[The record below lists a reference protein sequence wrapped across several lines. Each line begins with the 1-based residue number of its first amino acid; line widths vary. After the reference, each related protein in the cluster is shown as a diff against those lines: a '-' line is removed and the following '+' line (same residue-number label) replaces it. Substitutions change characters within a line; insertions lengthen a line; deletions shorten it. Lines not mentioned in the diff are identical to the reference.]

1 MLVAHALWSPGRGF
15 CLWAEDSR
23 LAGRPRQDDDYDDA
37 FGLRRHS
44 FALAADG
51 LGAFLGLGADA
62 VARATAVR
70 LTLLLPT
77 DGGRPLP
84 AGAVRAAAT
93 NRRSRAALG
102 LRPWAVPALR
112 VAPGDAL
119 EALLSRGR
127 SAGTPE
133 RNGDSVITSASWA
146 WSMAVAEEALELAA
160 RGQAVPAVL
169 RVADGR
175 SEARWLPAPAAA
187 DGDRLRALVAGIP
200 LVCRAEIAGR
210 SEQPVGTPEELLTG
224 ALGDLLDAAVR
235 SSLASRRLASSPS
248 GRRSKKLAA
257 AERFLT
263 ALTAN
268 DATIPIDPDDG
279 DHLEELQAVLREWRR
294 SGLPTAGPL
303 RTCFRLVPPAEPD
316 DEGASDEPWRVEILL
331 QSTEDPSLLVPAEDV
346 WHDGPALQS
355 LRESVAN
362 PEAHLLAD
370 LGRASRLWPG
380 LEVAL
385 ADANPS
391 EVVLDAAGGQR
402 FLGDAAPLLEQA
414 GFGILVPPWWKQR
427 TRLGLRLR
435 ARPRPVSAGS
445 DGPGIGL
452 AGLCDYRFEIAVGDA
467 TLTIQELRNLAE
479 LKAPLVRVRGQW
491 VELRAGDVER
501 ALAVLTGP
509 RRAARAGAAVATIDD
524 EEDLAAGAMTAGDI
538 LRIGLGLAPPP
549 TAELPVVE
557 VVGEGWLGALLG
569 TDGDGAD
576 QGIEPRKTPAGFDG
590 TLRPY
595 QERGL
600 AWLWFLHRHGLGACL
615 ADDMGL
621 GKTAQL
627 LALMVAERE
636 DGDSDRSGDDLRP
649 NPTLLVCPMSLV
661 GNWQRETAR
670 FAPGLVVYVHH
681 GTSRTKAALAKA
693 VGHADLVITTYSLLA
708 RDRDLLAKFTWG
720 RLALDEAQNVKN
732 PNSLAGRAAR
742 ALPTAGRVALTGTPV
757 ENRLLELWSLMD
769 ILNPGLLGSEHTF
782 RERFAVPIERYGDE
796 TAAATL
802 QRLTGPF
809 VLRRLKTDR
818 SIIADL
824 PEKIEMH
831 VLCNLTRE
839 QASLYQAVVDDMLD
853 RIEKAKSGIERMG
866 VISGS
871 MMKLKQVCN
880 HPAHFLRDGS
890 RLDAAR
896 SGKLARLEEILEEI
910 FAAGERALVFTQFAE
925 MGSLLQTHLSEQVG
939 IDLPFL
945 SGGVARRRREEMVD
959 AFQADGGPPVLIL
972 SLKAGG
978 VGLNLTAANHV
989 VHYDRWWNPAVE
1001 DQATD
1006 RVFRIGQQRN
1016 VQVRKF
1022 VCVGT
1027 VEERIDAMIESKREL
1042 AERIVGTGEARLT
1055 DLNLAQLRELVALS
1069 EDAVAE
1075 A

>member
-1 MLVAHALWSPGRGF
+1 VGR
-15 CLWAEDSR
+15 AR
-23 LAGRPRQDDDYDDA
+23 RDDDHDEA

-44 FALAADG
+44 FAVAAGG
-51 LGAFLGLGADA
+51 LGAFLGLGADT

-77 DGGRPLP
+77 AGGRPLP
-84 AGAVRAAAT
+84 SGAVRAAAT
-93 NRRSRAALG
+93 TRISRAAPG

-112 VAPGDAL
+112 VPPGDAL
-119 EALLSRGR
+119 EALLTRR
-127 SAGTPE
+127 RFAGPPE
-133 RNGDSVITSASWA
+133 RNGDPFVTGGSWA
-146 WSMAVAEEALELAA
+146 WCMAVADEALELTA
-160 RGQAVPAVL
+160 RGRAVPAVL

-175 SEARWLPAPAAA
+175 TEARWLPAPAAV

-200 LVCRAEIAGR
+200 PVCRAEIARR
-210 SEQPVGTPEELLTG
+210 SEQPVATPEELLTG

-235 SSLASRRLASSPS
+235 SSLASRRLAPGPR
-248 GRRSKKLAA
+248 GRRSRKLAA
-257 AERFLT
+257 AEAFLT
-263 ALTAN
+263 ALTAD
-268 DATIPIDPDDG
+268 DATISVDPDDG
-279 DHLEELQAVLREWRR
+279 GHLEELQTVLREWRR

-303 RTCFRLVPPAEPD
+303 RTCFRLVPPTEPV
-316 DEGASDEPWRVEILL
+316 DEEAGDEPWRVEILL

-346 WHDGPALQS
+346 WHDGPALRS
-355 LRESVAN
+355 LRDSVEN
-362 PEAHLLAD
+362 PQAHLLAD
-370 LGRASRLWPG
+370 LGRATRLWPG
-380 LEVAL
+380 LEAAL
-385 ADANPS
+385 ADPHPS
-391 EVVLDAAGGQR
+391 EVILDASGGQR

-435 ARPRPVSAGS
+435 ARPRPVTASS

-467 TLTIQELRNLAE
+467 TLTVKELRHLAE

-509 RRAARAGAAVATIDD
+509 RRATRAGAVDATVGA
-524 EEDLAAGAMTAGDI
+524 EEDGAAGAMTAGEV
-538 LRIGLGLAPPP
+538 LRIGLGLALPPS
-549 TAELPVVE
+549 AELPVVE

-569 TDGDGAD
+569 TDGDGD
-576 QGIEPRKTPAGFDG
+576 DRGIEPRKTPAGFDG

-600 AWLWFLHRHGLGACL
+600 SWLWFLHSHGLGACL

-636 DGDSDRSGDDLRP
+636 NGDSDSSDGDPRP
-649 NPTLLVCPMSLV
+649 GPTLLVCPMSLV

-681 GTSRTKAALAKA
+681 GTNRSKAALAGA
-693 VGHADLVITTYSLLA
+693 VGRADLVITTYSLLA

-742 ALPTAGRVALTGTPV
+742 VLPTAGRVALTGTPV

-853 RIEKAKSGIERMG
+853 RIERAKTGIERMG

-910 FAAGERALVFTQFAE
+910 TAAGERALVFTQFAE
-925 MGSLLQTHLSEQVG
+925 MGILLQTHLSEQLGVE
-939 IDLPFL
+939 LPFL
-945 SGGVARRRREEMVD
+945 SGGVARKRREEMVD

-1006 RVFRIGQQRN
+1006 RAFRIGQQRN

-1055 DLNLAQLRELVALS
+1055 DLSLAQLRELVALS

>member
-1 MLVAHALWSPGRGF
+1 MGRARRDG
-15 CLWAEDSR
+15 
-23 LAGRPRQDDDYDDA
+23 DDEL

-44 FALAADG
+44 FAVGADG
-51 LGAFLGLGADA
+51 LGAFLRLGTET

-77 DGGRPLP
+77 AGGRPLP
-84 AGAVRAAAT
+84 SGPVRAAAT
-93 NRRSRAALG
+93 TRISRAAPDLQ
-102 LRPWAVPALR
+102 RWAVPALR
-112 VAPGDAL
+112 LPPGDAL
-119 EALLSRGR
+119 EALLTRRPGGLGGSPRVN
-127 SAGTPE
+127 STGTPE
-133 RNGDSVITSASWA
+133 RDGDPVVAVGSWA
-146 WSMAVAEEALELAA
+146 WCAEVADEALELAA
-160 RGQAVPAVL
+160 RGRAVPAVV
-169 RVADGR
+169 RAADGR
-175 SEARWLPAPAAA
+175 IEGRWLPAPAAA
-187 DGDRLRALVAGIP
+187 DGDRLRALVGGIP
-200 LVCRAEIAGR
+200 PVCRAETAGR
-210 SEQPVGTPEELLTG
+210 RDEPASTPEELLTG

-235 SSLASRRLASSPS
+235 SSLASRRLAPPRR
-248 GRRSKKLAA
+248 GRMPKKLAI
-257 AERFLT
+257 AEAFLT
-263 ALTAN
+263 ALTAA
-268 DATIPIDPDDG
+268 DATIPIDPDNSG
-279 DHLEELQAVLREWRR
+279 HLDELQTVLRDWRR
-294 SGLPTAGPL
+294 SGLPAAGPL
-303 RTCFRLVPPAEPD
+303 RTCFRLVPPAQSDDEQPD
-316 DEGASDEPWRVEILL
+316 DEEAAEEPWRVEILL
-331 QSTEDPSLLVPAEDV
+331 QSTEDPSLLVPAEEV
-346 WHDGPALQS
+346 WQDGPGLTS
-355 LRESVAN
+355 LRQSVEN

-370 LGRASRLWPG
+370 LGRATRLWPG
-380 LEVAL
+380 LEAAL
-385 ADANPS
+385 ADPHPS
-391 EVVLDAAGGQR
+391 EVILDAAGGQR
-402 FLGDAAPLLEQA
+402 FLSDAALLLEQA

-435 ARPRPVSAGS
+435 ARPRPVTVSADGS
-445 DGPGIGL
+445 AGIGL

-467 TLTIQELRNLAE
+467 TLTVEELRELAE

-509 RRAARAGAAVATIDD
+509 RRTAR
-524 EEDLAAGAMTAGDI
+524 EMTAGDV

-549 TAELPVVE
+549 DAELPVIE

-569 TDGDGAD
+569 TDGDDDRGVEA
-576 QGIEPRKTPAGFDG
+576 RKTPAGFDG

-600 AWLWFLHRHGLGACL
+600 AWLWFLHRNGLGACL

-636 DGDSDRSGDDLRP
+636 NGEGDADPRLS
-649 NPTLLVCPMSLV
+649 PTLLVCPMSVV

-681 GTSRTKAALAKA
+681 GTSRTKAALAAA
-693 VGHADLVITTYSLLA
+693 VGQADLVITTYSLLA
-708 RDRDLLAKFTWG
+708 RDRDLLAKFAWG

-742 ALPTAGRVALTGTPV
+742 AIPTAGRVALTGTPV

-853 RIEKAKSGIERMG
+853 RIEQAKTGIQRMG

-910 FAAGERALVFTQFAE
+910 TGAGERALIFTQFTE
-925 MGSLLQTHLSEQVG
+925 MGGLLQTHLSEQLGVE
-939 IDLPFL
+939 LPFL
-945 SGGVARRRREEMVD
+945 SGGVARKRREEMVD
-959 AFQADGGPPVLIL
+959 AFQADGGPPILIL

-1042 AERIVGTGEARLT
+1042 AERIVGAGEARLT
-1055 DLNLAQLRELVALS
+1055 DLTLGQIRELVALS
-1069 EDAVAE
+1069 DDAVAE

>member
-1 MLVAHALWSPGRGF
+1 VLVAHALWSPGRGF
-15 CLWAEDSR
+15 CFWAEDSR
-23 LAGRPRQDDDYDDA
+23 LVGRARRDDDDEA

-44 FALAADG
+44 FAVAAHD
-51 LGAFLGLGADA
+51 LGAFLGLGAQT

-77 DGGRPLP
+77 AGGRPLP
-84 AGAVRAAAT
+84 SGAVRAAAT
-93 NRRSRAALG
+93 ARLSRAAPG
-102 LRPWAVPALR
+102 LRRWAVPALR
-112 VAPGDAL
+112 LSPGDAL
-119 EALLSRGR
+119 EVLLSRR
-127 SAGTPE
+127 RFAGPPE
-133 RNGDSVITSASWA
+133 RNGDPVVTGGSWA
-146 WSMAVAEEALELAA
+146 WCVAVADEALELAA
-160 RGQAVPAVL
+160 RGRAVPAVL

-187 DGDRLRALVAGIP
+187 DGERLRALVAGIP
-200 LVCRAEIAGR
+200 PVCRAEIAGR
-210 SEQPVGTPEELLTG
+210 SERSVAAPEELLTG

-235 SSLASRRLASSPS
+235 SSLASRRLAPPRR
-248 GRRSKKLAA
+248 GRGSRKLVA
-257 AERFLT
+257 AEVFLT
-263 ALTAN
+263 ALTAD
-268 DATIPIDPDDG
+268 DATIPVDPDDG
-279 DHLEELQAVLREWRR
+279 GHLEELQTVLRDWRR
-294 SGLPTAGPL
+294 SGLPAAGPL

-316 DEGASDEPWRVEILL
+316 DEELGGGHESGDEPWRVEILL

-346 WHDGPALQS
+346 WHDGPALRS
-355 LRESVAN
+355 LRHSVEN
-362 PEAHLLAD
+362 PQAHLLAD
-370 LGRASRLWPG
+370 LGRATRLWPG
-380 LEVAL
+380 LEAAL
-385 ADANPS
+385 ADPHPS
-391 EVVLDAAGGQR
+391 EVVLDAGGGQR

-435 ARPRPVSAGS
+435 ARPRPVTVSS

-467 TLTIQELRNLAE
+467 TLTVKELRHLAE

-491 VELRAGDVER
+491 VELRAGDIER

-509 RRAARAGAAVATIDD
+509 RRAARAGA
-524 EEDLAAGAMTAGDI
+524 GAMTAGDV

-549 TAELPVVE
+549 SAELPVVE

-576 QGIEPRKTPAGFDG
+576 RGIEPRKTPDGFDG

-636 DGDSDRSGDDLRP
+636 NDGDGDLRP
-649 NPTLLVCPMSLV
+649 SPTLLVCPMSLV

-681 GTSRTKAALAKA
+681 GTNRTKAALTAA
-693 VGHADLVITTYSLLA
+693 AGQADLVITTYSLLA
-708 RDRDLLAKFTWG
+708 RDSDLLAKFTWG

-742 ALPTAGRVALTGTPV
+742 VLPTAGRVALTGTPV

-769 ILNPGLLGSEHTF
+769 ILNPGLLGSEQTF

-853 RIEKAKSGIERMG
+853 RIERAKTGIERMG

-910 FAAGERALVFTQFAE
+910 TAAEEKALVFTQFAE
-925 MGSLLQTHLSEQVG
+925 MGALLQTHLSERLGVE
-939 IDLPFL
+939 LPFL

-959 AFQADGGPPVLIL
+959 AFQADGGPPVLLL

-1006 RVFRIGQQRN
+1006 RAFRIGQQRN

-1027 VEERIDAMIESKREL
+1027 VEERIDAMIEAKREL

-1055 DLNLAQLRELVALS
+1055 DLTLAQLRELVALS
-1069 EDAVAE
+1069 DDAVAE